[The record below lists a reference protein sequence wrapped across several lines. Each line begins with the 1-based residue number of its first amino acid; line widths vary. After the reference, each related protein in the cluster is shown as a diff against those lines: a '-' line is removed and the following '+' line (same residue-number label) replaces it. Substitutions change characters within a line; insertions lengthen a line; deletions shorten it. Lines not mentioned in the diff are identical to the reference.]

1 MPASAPNTDPS
12 SPDSP
17 PRFMTLQRRTQIA
30 ELMQNEGAL
39 RVSELARRFGV
50 SQVTIRNDLM
60 QLEREGHL
68 VRDRGGALPP
78 PESGPIISSLLE
90 FEARTHLG
98 VEEKA
103 RIGVAAAKMV
113 APGDTILLDAGTT
126 VVEMARH
133 LGGIL
138 PLTVVTNALNVAY
151 HVGTTTNAQ
160 LLVLGGAFY
169 REAASML
176 GPLTEQGLSDFVVSK
191 LFLGAQAFDLE
202 HGLTDTTLEI
212 AGVKRAMIRAAR
224 QVILM
229 ADSSKFGS
237 SGFIK
242 VAPFSEID
250 TLITDTG
257 LSDEAR
263 EELERLDV
271 EVILV

>member
-1 MPASAPNTDPS
+1 
-12 SPDSP
+12 
-17 PRFMTLQRRTQIA
+17 MTLQRRTQIA

-78 PESGPIISSLLE
+78 PDSGPIISSLLE
-90 FEARTHLG
+90 FEARTLLG
-98 VEEKA
+98 IEEKA
-103 RIGVAAAKMV
+103 RIGIAASKMV
-113 APGDTILLDAGTT
+113 TSGDTILLDAGTT

-133 LGGIL
+133 LSGIS

-160 LLVLGGAFY
+160 LLVLGGTFY

-176 GPLTEQGLSDFVVSK
+176 GPLTERGLSDFVVSK

-212 AGVKRAMIRAAR
+212 AGVKRAMIRSAR

-229 ADSSKFGS
+229 ADSSKFGR

-250 TLITDTG
+250 VFITDTG
-257 LSDEAR
+257 LADEAR
-263 EELERLDV
+263 EGLEGLDV